1 MYYSD
6 MRSVLDEHLE
16 VAHLSKTKRATKGKG
31 DEMILRADSNLFART
46 ILITESSQLR
56 MKDLLEHPLRPLPAS
71 LASSKGLS
79 AKTNKEQLG
88 RELV

>member
-1 MYYSD
+1 MYYGD
-6 MRSVLDEHLE
+6 IRSVLDEHLE
-16 VAHLSKTKRATKGKG
+16 VAYPSKTKRATKGKG

-46 ILITESSQLR
+46 ILITESRLLR

-71 LASSKGLS
+71 LASSNGLP
-79 AKTNKEQLG
+79 AKTNKEQLS